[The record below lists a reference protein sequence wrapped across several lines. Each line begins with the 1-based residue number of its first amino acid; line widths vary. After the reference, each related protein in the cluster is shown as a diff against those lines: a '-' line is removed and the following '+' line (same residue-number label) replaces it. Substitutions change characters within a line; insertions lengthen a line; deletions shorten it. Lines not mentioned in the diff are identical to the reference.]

1 MSIVKK
7 LDQILTHVDG
17 VLSADRE
24 QNVKILGRQI
34 KDELA
39 SNNDKTMAD
48 LLNAIKPKKYVMYFL
63 KDNIKFYVGVYQ
75 LHNKTIQDAKIY
87 YSLESISNA
96 INSFSKSMTGLKFNI
111 EEVRP
116 SIGFSDF
123 NDFHEN
129 C

>member
-7 LDQILTHVDG
+7 LDQILTHIDG
-17 VLSADRE
+17 VLTADRE
-24 QNVKILGRQI
+24 QNVKILIRQI

-48 LLNAIKPKKYVMYFL
+48 LLNAIKPKRYVVYY
-63 KDNIKFYVGVYQ
+63 NVAGEKFYFSNYSGS
-75 LHNKTIQDAKIY
+75 HRNINDAATYDSI
-87 YSLESISNA
+87 ESVSNA
-96 INSFSKSMTGLKFNI
+96 INKFSMVYPFKFKI